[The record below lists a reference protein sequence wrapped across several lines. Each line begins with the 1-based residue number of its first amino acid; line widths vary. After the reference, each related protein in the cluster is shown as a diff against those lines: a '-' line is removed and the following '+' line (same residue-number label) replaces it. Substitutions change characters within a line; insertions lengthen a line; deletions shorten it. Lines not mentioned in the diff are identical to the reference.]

1 MPCGRSAG
9 LTSRNARRHRMDVRH
24 ALLLAALWVWGGV
37 LAPVQGQA
45 QTVGAVVPVAG
56 GAGVPARARDTVRE
70 TVAVVDVQYLFEKCT
85 AWQSYRMQ
93 NSVQGQRFQEE
104 LTQQE
109 QSLRD
114 IEKQLATQR
123 TVMGADAFDA
133 RRKELEQHMADM
145 QRLMQDRKRRLDNAF
160 SEAGSHLRDT
170 MVRVV
175 GEVARENG
183 VTVVLP
189 RASVIYMGE
198 GALDLTQQ
206 VFARLNQE
214 LPDIKVNIPN

>member
-1 MPCGRSAG
+1 MPCAQTAG
-9 LTSRNARRHRMDVRH
+9 PGARNARRRGRGAYL
-24 ALLLAALWVWGGV
+24 ALLMATLWAGAGLAA
-37 LAPVQGQA
+37 PVPGQA
-45 QTVGAVVPVAG
+45 QTVGAAIPV
-56 GAGVPARARDTVRE
+56 RARDAARE

-183 VTVVLP
+183 VTIVLP

>member
-1 MPCGRSAG
+1 MPCGQMAG
-9 LTSRNARRHRMDVRH
+9 PGARPGARNARRRGRGVR
-24 ALLLAALWVWGGV
+24 LVLLAVALWAGAG
-37 LAPVQGQA
+37 LAAPVMGRA
-45 QTVGAVVPVAG
+45 QTVGAAIPV
-56 GAGVPARARDTVRE
+56 RARDTARE

-183 VTVVLP
+183 VTIVLP